1 MPEGKRIQLELR
13 GVVGALNISPLKEAG
28 VELISRAAV
37 LSFQRH
43 SVMRGR
49 GTLGAKLVGQ
59 TCEHAQHLKLE
70 RGSKPHDDGSSLR
83 GLQ

>member
-13 GVVGALNISPLKEAG
+13 GVVGALNIAALKEAG

-49 GTLGAKLVGQ
+49 GTLGAKLAGRA
-59 TCEHAQHLKLE
+59 CDHAQRLKLE
-70 RGSKPHDDGSSLR
+70 SG
-83 GLQ
+83 